1 MEGTS
6 CAQEKVPKA
15 FVWRRLHSIAGI
27 WLSGYIIIHLLT
39 NSQAALFV
47 GDDGKGFIHAVNGIQ
62 DLPYLPMIEI
72 AILGI
77 PILIHLIWGIIYALK
92 TNNNSHDQG
101 ADKPYLPYSR
111 NKAYTW
117 QRWTAW
123 ILAVGLI
130 AHIVHMRFW
139 DHPTHAKIDSQNFH
153 MIEVSLDP
161 GIYTL
166 AERLN
171 VKLYTADKIEEKA
184 QEAGQ
189 LALADPETPQARVAN
204 QKAQQ
209 EAGFVKDLESYRLS
223 EDQAVAVAD
232 NFGTAELL
240 MLRETFK
247 SPTMMILYT
256 IFVLTAAF
264 HAFNGL
270 WTFLITWGVTP
281 VSAQKTSLKVA
292 KALMVIVAFM
302 GLSAIWMT
310 YWISLK
316 S

>member
-1 MEGTS
+1 MDGTS
-6 CAQEKVPKA
+6 CVQKKVPQA
-15 FVWRRLHSIAGI
+15 FVWRRLHSLAGI

-62 DLPYLPMIEI
+62 DLPYLPILEI
-72 AILGI
+72 LILGI
-77 PILIHLIWGIIYALK
+77 PILIHLIWGILYIFTAKY
-92 TNNNSHDQG
+92 NSYPQG
-101 ADKPYLPYSR
+101 QNQPYLPYSR

-123 ILAVGLI
+123 ILAIGLI
-130 AHIVHMRFW
+130 AHIAHMRFW
-139 DHPTHAKIDSQNFH
+139 DHPTYAKVESHHYH
-153 MIEVSLDP
+153 MTQVTLDP

-166 AERLN
+166 ADRLN
-171 VKLYTADKIEEKA
+171 IALYTPSKVNEKEQQVAQLIESSA
-184 QEAGQ
+184 
-189 LALADPETPQARVAN
+189 ETPEERVEN
-204 QKAQQ
+204 QRINQ
-209 EAGFVKDLESYRLS
+209 ERAFVKDLKGYRLNENS
-223 EDQAVAVAD
+223 AIAVAD
-232 NFGTAELL
+232 SFGAAELM

-247 SPTMMILYT
+247 SPIMMILYT
-256 IFVLTAAF
+256 IFVLTASY

-270 WTFLITWGVTP
+270 WTFLITWGITP
-281 VSAQKTSLKVA
+281 VSIQGASLKLS

-302 GLSAIWMT
+302 GLAAIWMT